1 MSRTGNLYVEFD
13 DLVCVIWCH
22 MISLSL
28 LHFLLLG
35 LSALYGSPLDIY
47 FLYSLFAFSR
57 AAFMLCI
64 LVLLSREAS
73 FMVVIRSASIP

>member
-28 LHFLLLG
+28 LI
-35 LSALYGSPLDIY
+35 LSFFIRLVCSAKSPRLVSY
-47 FLYSLFAFSR
+47 FLFPFCPPEIAFV
-57 AAFMLCI
+57 LCI
-64 LVLLSREAS
+64 LLLFSHGPL
-73 FMVVIRSASIP
+73 FMVSGQSTF